1 MDDHLGR
8 DIRHDDLYEEL
19 APITHCDF
27 NKKVHAHSDQLSFFL
42 RNEQQRWI
50 EKSNGAVFIQKKSFC
65 GVSFKSFQIHH

>member
-27 NKKVHAHSDQLSFFL
+27 NKKVHAHSDQLSYYL
-42 RNEQQRWI
+42 GGVINR
-50 EKSNGAVFIQKKSFC
+50 KK
-65 GVSFKSFQIHH
+65 GL

>member
-27 NKKVHAHSDQLSFFL
+27 NKKVHAHSDQLSSNSYVLGRAFMDPYTFPGPF
-42 RNEQQRWI
+42 I
-50 EKSNGAVFIQKKSFC
+50 E
-65 GVSFKSFQIHH
+65 

>member
-27 NKKVHAHSDQLSFFL
+27 NKKVHAHSDQLSFL
-42 RNEQQRWI
+42 MGT
-50 EKSNGAVFIQKKSFC
+50 STLNGYGSKLSTPKMDGFPIKHDHFC
-65 GVSFKSFQIHH
+65 GSEQVP

>member
-27 NKKVHAHSDQLSFFL
+27 NKKVHAHSDQLSKKTYVSSFFIGIYSVL
-42 RNEQQRWI
+42 GI
-50 EKSNGAVFIQKKSFC
+50 F
-65 GVSFKSFQIHH
+65 